1 MQDYRA
7 NITAAQRAYG
17 TEARHVEFPF
27 NSIAELLLT
36 RGRDQADDVFLIF
49 NDEDGLRSELTYAEF
64 HERCACTA
72 AYMRELGLNP
82 GDRIATAAHNH
93 SDTIVQYFAA
103 WALGLCVVPLNM
115 GEDDARL
122 QYILENSGARVLF
135 CRQDYLERVP
145 HFRPAGSGLHVVP
158 VYDQRREED
167 DFHFHVDR
175 LEALEF
181 MPTYDLDTEA
191 LIVYTSGT
199 TGKPKGVVL
208 VQRNLMSDAQ
218 AIAEWHGI
226 DADTRMM
233 CVLPVHHV
241 NGTIVTHVTPMFAGG
256 SVVLNRK
263 FSSSRFFRTIRVEGV
278 NIVSVVPTLL
288 AFLLETDTEAAGIHE
303 AGFRH
308 IICGAG
314 PLTCELARRFET
326 RFNIRIIHGYGL
338 SESTC
343 YSSFMPLDLSD
354 AEFNTWRDDYGF
366 PSIGLALP
374 NNEMAIHDAEG
385 NSLPERER
393 GEIVIRGSNIMKE
406 YYNNPE
412 ANADTFKHQ
421 WFRSGDEGFFKLDDA
436 GRAFYFITG
445 RLKELII
452 RGGVNLAP
460 LEIDEVLSAAPGVRA
475 GICVGFDNDF
485 YGEEVGAL
493 VIPENDN
500 VNAESII
507 QYCAGR
513 LPFSKQPK
521 VVLFSDEL
529 PVTSTGKYQRTRV
542 RHLFNEWKAQQFKA

>member
-1 MQDYRA
+1 M
-7 NITAAQRAYG
+7 AAQRAYG
-17 TEARHVEFPF
+17 SDARLVEFPF
-27 NSIAELLLT
+27 NSFAELLLT
-36 RGRDQADDVFLIF
+36 RGREQADDVFLIF
-49 NDEDGLRSELTYAEF
+49 NDDDGQRSELTYAEF
-64 HERCACTA
+64 QERCACTA
-72 AYMRELGLNP
+72 SYMRELGLSP

-122 QYILENSGARVLF
+122 RFILENSGARVLF
-135 CRQDYLERVP
+135 CRQDYLDRVAR
-145 HFRPAGSGLHVVP
+145 FRPAGSGLHVVP

-175 LEALEF
+175 QDAMEF
-181 MPTYDLDTEA
+181 MPTYDLDAEA

-288 AFLLETDTEAAGIHE
+288 AFLLETDTEADGVHE

-374 NNEMAIHDAEG
+374 NNEMAIHDPEG
-385 NSLPERER
+385 NALPEMER

-412 ANADTFKHQ
+412 ANTDTFKHQ

-493 VIPENDN
+493 VIPENAN
-500 VNAESII
+500 VKADDIIRFCAE
-507 QYCAGR
+507 R

-542 RHLFNEWKAQQFKA
+542 RHLFSEWKAQQFKS